1 MEGIIY
7 KQQSYKENDR
17 LIFLYTPRGKI
28 TLIAKGS
35 QKVTSE
41 NRVIAQYLN
50 QIEFKDQSNR
60 EMFILQDAK
69 LVNDFQSIK
78 ASYDSTLNS
87 SILFDLLQLV
97 YDHEPHPEIY
107 PLVLDALTHYKKEN
121 VIAFGFKLLKFIG
134 YPIDL
139 KPTSKKVK
147 GISIKLSRL
156 VYDDEQEKS
165 DISIELA
172 THILKMTYL
181 NYDQLETLTKES
193 YQTIKKFLYDYIE
206 HHTDIKFTRK

>member
-7 KQQSYKENDR
+7 KQHSYKENDR

-41 NRVIAQYLN
+41 NRIIAQYLN
-50 QIEFKDQSNR
+50 QIEFKDQPSR
-60 EMFILQDAK
+60 DMFILQDA
-69 LVNDFQSIK
+69 LLINSFQAIK
-78 ASYDSTLNS
+78 ASYESTLNS
-87 SILFDLLQLV
+87 SILFDFLQLV
-97 YDHEPHPEIY
+97 YDHEPHQEIY
-107 PLVLDALTHYKKEN
+107 PLILNALTAYQKEN

-156 VYDDEQEKS
+156 VYDDEPEKS

-181 NYDQLETLTKES
+181 NYDQLETLSLEA
-193 YQTIKKFLYDYIE
+193 YQHIKKFLYDYIE